1 MMVATVCV
9 LTVLAVWLG
18 LLTVLV
24 LRRRRDDGQPVYR
37 RMRDG
42 RIRFEWSVAQQ
53 LRAAQREALRETQP
67 LPRMPHPR
75 S

>member
-1 MMVATVCV
+1 MMVATVSV

-18 LLTVLV
+18 LLTALV
-24 LRRRRDDGQPVYR
+24 LRRRHNEGEPVYR
-37 RMRDG
+37 RLPDG

-67 LPRMPHPR
+67 LPRLPR
-75 S
+75 PR

>member
-1 MMVATVCV
+1 MMVATVGV

-18 LLTVLV
+18 LLTVVV
-24 LRRRRDDGQPVYR
+24 LRRRRDDGEPVYR
-37 RMRDG
+37 RLPDG

-67 LPRMPHPR
+67 PR

>member
-1 MMVATVCV
+1 MAVATVCA
-9 LTVLAVWLG
+9 LTVLAVWLA

-24 LRRRRDDGQPVYR
+24 LRRQRAEGEPVYR
-37 RMRDG
+37 RMPDG

-53 LRAAQREALRETQP
+53 LRVAQREALRATEP
-67 LPRMPHPR
+67 LPGHQRPR